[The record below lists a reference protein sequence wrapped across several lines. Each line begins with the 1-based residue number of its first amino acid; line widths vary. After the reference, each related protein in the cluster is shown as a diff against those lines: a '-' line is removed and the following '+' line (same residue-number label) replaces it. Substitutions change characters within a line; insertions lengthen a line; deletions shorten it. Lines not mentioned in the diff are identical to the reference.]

1 MTRQEKIIPDPPEIS
16 DIEAAKTLFEHCMAR
31 AVHYPTLRPAYI
43 SAAVNAAM
51 TLIPLELDYD
61 RFDLHDQK
69 HLENPERNA
78 GYQIMTNLTPPQL
91 QEAMK
96 AEFRRW
102 IETRTD
108 EYRELLVR
116 GKQEADQELAEYLER
131 HKELRAR
138 IEREKQRTQ

>member
-1 MTRQEKIIPDPPEIS
+1 MTRQEKIIPDAPEIS
-16 DIEAAKTLFEHCMAR
+16 DIQAAEALFEHCMAK

-61 RFDLHDQK
+61 RFPVHDK
-69 HLENPERNA
+69 NHLENPERNA
-78 GYQIMTNLTPPQL
+78 GYQIMMNLTPPQL
-91 QEAMK
+91 REATE

-108 EYRELLVR
+108 EYREMLVR
-116 GKQEADQELAEYLER
+116 GQQEADQELAEYLER

-138 IEREKQRTQ
+138 IEREKQRTR